1 MDPTRKIWTPEAYR
15 YAFRPCVIT
24 VQFHVTSSGL
34 FSRAFGGVVCVCK
47 EVEVD
52 DEHFSIRIKNGSVE
66 RAAQNF
72 VLCSECSHSYVTEL
86 VVQN

>member
-1 MDPTRKIWTPEAYR
+1 M
-15 YAFRPCVIT
+15 
-24 VQFHVTSSGL
+24 
-34 FSRAFGGVVCVCK
+34 CVCK